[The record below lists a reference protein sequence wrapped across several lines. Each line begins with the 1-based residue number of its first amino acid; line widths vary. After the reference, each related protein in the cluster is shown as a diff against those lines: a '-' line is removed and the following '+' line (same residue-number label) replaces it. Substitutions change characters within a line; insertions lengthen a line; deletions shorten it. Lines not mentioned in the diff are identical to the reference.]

1 MPELPEVEQIR
12 RELASLTGL
21 RFVEVEIWCDRVIR
35 TPDNPEEFAKCLVGE
50 RLQEI
55 ARRGKY
61 LLFHGERWTLISH
74 LRMEGRYLITNGPE
88 ARDDYTRAVFRFDDG
103 RELRYRDV
111 RKFGTMDLVER
122 KEWDNFPCIAALGPE
137 PFDPELTTE
146 ELRRRLSRNA
156 TIKSLLLNQSVIAGL
171 GNIYVDEVLFRS
183 GIHPERKG
191 RSLTSAEVAA
201 LLIHMREL
209 LMEAI
214 QAGGATVRT
223 YVRSD
228 GRPGLMQER
237 LFVYGRKGQ
246 PCRVCGHS
254 IERLRV
260 AGRGT
265 HLCPMCQQ
273 RSRDGEYAEAGSVR
287 PTW

>member
-12 RELASLTGL
+12 RELAALTG
-21 RFVEVEIWCDRVIR
+21 RRIIGVEILCDRVIR
-35 TPDNPEEFAKCLVGE
+35 TPGRAEEFAQRLVGE

-74 LRMEGRYLITNGPE
+74 LRMEGRYRVANGWEP
-88 ARDDYTRAVFRFDDG
+88 RDVHTRAVFRLDDG

-122 KEWDNFPCIAALGPE
+122 KAWEKFPCIAALGPE
-137 PFDPELTTE
+137 PFDPGLTEE

-156 TIKSLLLNQSVIAGL
+156 TLKSLLLNQSVIAGL
-171 GNIYVDEVLFRS
+171 GNIYVDELLFRS

-191 RSLTSAEVAA
+191 RSLTSGEVSA
-201 LLIHMREL
+201 LLVHMREL
-209 LMEAI
+209 LTEAI
-214 QAGGATVRT
+214 EAGGATVRT

-228 GRPGLMQER
+228 GRPGMMQER

-246 PCRVCGHS
+246 PCR
-254 IERLRV
+254 
-260 AGRGT
+260 
-265 HLCPMCQQ
+265 
-273 RSRDGEYAEAGSVR
+273 
-287 PTW
+287 